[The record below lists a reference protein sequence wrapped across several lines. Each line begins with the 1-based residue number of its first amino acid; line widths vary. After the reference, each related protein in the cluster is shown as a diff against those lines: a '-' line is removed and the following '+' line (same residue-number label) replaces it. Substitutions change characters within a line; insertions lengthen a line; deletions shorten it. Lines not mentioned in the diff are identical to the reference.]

1 VSALPGQMPASIP
14 ANLRI
19 NADDFGL
26 TPAISGA
33 ILAAAH
39 EGLINSVSVVPF
51 HDAESERLLQQ
62 LLALPQVR
70 IGAHLTYI
78 EIPLLTRPAAFPGGL
93 PPASYQRF
101 LAAYLRGRIDL
112 DDVRAEWRA
121 QLDLLRDRLGARPI
135 HHLDG
140 HQHLHH
146 IPRLWQVA
154 RELQREYQVAV
165 MRRSREATWRAWL
178 KDFPM
183 GAGLQALAW
192 SRPGPAD
199 ERFFG
204 VGTSMRFTATA
215 YAPLAAEIAAHPE
228 QRYELMVHPGAD
240 QRGQRELEE
249 LRRWLQRAGR

>member
-1 VSALPGQMPASIP
+1 VSAIP

-26 TPAISGA
+26 TPAISAA
-33 ILAAAH
+33 ILAAAQ

-51 HDAESERLLQQ
+51 HDGESRQLLQQ

-78 EIPLLTRPAAFPGGL
+78 EIPLLTRPISFPDAV
-93 PPASYQRF
+93 PPANYRRF
-101 LAAYLRGRIDL
+101 LAAYLRGRIAL
-112 DDVRAEWRA
+112 DEVRTEWRA

-165 MRRSREATWRAWL
+165 LRRSWEAGWRAWL

-192 SRPGPAD
+192 SRPGPSD
-199 ERFFG
+199 EKFFG
-204 VGTSMRFTATA
+204 VGTSMRFTAAA
-215 YAPLAAEIAAHPE
+215 YAPWAAEIAAHPD
-228 QRYELMVHPGAD
+228 QRFELMVHPAAD

-249 LRRWLQRAGR
+249 LRRWLRYTSPRDRR